1 MKPNNNF
8 NIRKGIN
15 DDNLMIA
22 DFIGFKPCLVA
33 DSNGNKIYVGAET
46 PFGWKYP
53 DCYPET
59 DYLISVQDLKFNTS
73 WDWLMLV
80 IQECNSLDLDPRD
93 KYIPSFDKIILPS
106 MDTWDINEVYKAV
119 VKFIEEYYIDNFN
132 YYRLHY

>member
-22 DFIGFKPCLVA
+22 DFIGFKPCFVA

-46 PFGWKYP
+46 PFGLKYP

-119 VKFIEEYYIDNFN
+119 IKFIEEYYIDNFN